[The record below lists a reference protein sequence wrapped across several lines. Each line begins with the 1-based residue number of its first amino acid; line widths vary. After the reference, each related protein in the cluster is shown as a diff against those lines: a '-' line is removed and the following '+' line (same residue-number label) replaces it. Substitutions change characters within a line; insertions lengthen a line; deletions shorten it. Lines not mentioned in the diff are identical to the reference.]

1 MLRDIEMNFFI
12 ITRQK
17 LCGNFRS
24 LEFMLFDSLMIAS
37 RCESFQQ
44 MSLEYNILEKPFV
57 LDFGISQKTRL
68 IKRQLR
74 SKDRQDKKKASFQY
88 QACIF
93 RVAITFFVTA
103 YCFLAWQSPCF
114 LGHIM

>member
-57 LDFGISQKTRL
+57 LVKIWEFLKN
-68 IKRQLR
+68 KA
-74 SKDRQDKKKASFQY
+74 DKK
-88 QACIF
+88 
-93 RVAITFFVTA
+93 TA
-103 YCFLAWQSPCF
+103 AFE
-114 LGHIM
+114 G